1 MRYLRQQNI
10 NRRAPFDQRL
20 YVDMTSSVI
29 MNTTNHMMLPKGTTS
44 EQPASSTWTEGMMRY
59 NITTHE
65 VEVYQGI
72 SGGATWRSLRFKEPT
87 KITQQDLGNGDAANV
102 LFGPLTPT
110 RPAVVDSRF
119 LSDWQS
125 DSNNVQMAKQY
136 LVFVENVFQIS
147 GTNFEILYN
156 PAQCTGI
163 ILAFDQA
170 TKTITSSN
178 TGVGGINFSDLK
190 FQEGDTITVSG
201 SLSNN
206 GSYTID
212 TVTSNQIT
220 VLETLVN
227 ETQGHTVTVAKSPI
241 PSGYYIA
248 FDSPVPLGKAVT
260 VYHGFDQ

>member
-29 MNTTNHMMLPKGTTS
+29 MDTTNHMMLPKGTTS
-44 EQPASSTWTEGMMRY
+44 ERPASSTWVEGMIRY
-59 NITTHE
+59 NETTHE

-72 SGGATWRSLRFKEPT
+72 DGSATWRSLRFKEPT
-87 KITQQDLGNGDAANV
+87 KITQQDLGAGDAANV

-110 RPAVVDSRF
+110 RPDVVDSTF

-125 DSNNVQMAKQY
+125 DSNYIQMAKQY
-136 LVFVENVFQIS
+136 LVFIENVFQIS
-147 GTNFEILYN
+147 GTNFEILHN

-163 ILAFDQA
+163 ILAFSQA

-178 TGVGGINFSDLK
+178 IGVGGINFTNLR
-190 FQEGDTITVSG
+190 FQAGDTITVSN
-201 SLSNN
+201 SSSND
-206 GSYTID
+206 GTYTID

-227 ETQGHTVTVAKSPI
+227 EAQGNNVTVAKSPL
-241 PSGYYIA
+241 PAGYYIA
-248 FDSPVPLGKAVT
+248 FDSPVPLGKKVI

>member
-20 YVDMTSSVI
+20 YVDMTNSVI
-29 MNTTNHMMLPKGTTS
+29 MDTSNHLMLPKGTES
-44 EQPASSTWTEGMMRY
+44 ERPASSTWSEGMIRY
-59 NITTHE
+59 NDDSHE
-65 VEVYQGI
+65 VEVYQG
-72 SGGATWRSLRFKEPT
+72 SPATWRSLRFKEST
-87 KITQQDLGNGDAANV
+87 KITQQDLGTGDAANI
-102 LFGPLTPT
+102 LFG
-110 RPAVVDSRF
+110 A
-119 LSDWQS
+119 LSPSPDTVAESGFTWDITQI
-125 DSNNVQMAKQY
+125 QKQY
-136 LVFVENVFQIS
+136 IVLVENVFQIS
-147 GTNFEILYN
+147 GTNFEFILN

-163 ILAFDQA
+163 ILSFSQA

-178 TGVGGINFSDLK
+178 TGSGGINFTSLR

-206 GSYTID
+206 GTYTID

-220 VLETLVN
+220 VLEPLIN
-227 ETQGHTVTVAKSPI
+227 EAQGHTVTVAKSPL

-248 FDSPVPLGKAVT
+248 FDSPVPLGKKVT